1 MSATLASDATTLTTM
16 DSEDMR
22 PDEDH
27 VDVDHAEA
35 QFDHLRRA
43 LSKPDY
49 SEGTKTISS
58 QQEKVLKDIETASL
72 APVVERFDLRE
83 YLTSSN
89 DASQAAGIK
98 HKHVGVT
105 WEDLEVLG
113 VGGEDSKVG
122 PLSPSPFPPYLTIL
136 SSYTPQ
142 HFKAPSGD
150 LSHSPLWF
158 HGGYFQGF
166 FQRNTS
172 QNPRHVRS
180 STSGSMRLSL
190 TFVVL
195 IPPHL

>member
-1 MSATLASDATTLTTM
+1 MSTALASDATSLATIGR
-16 DSEDMR
+16 EDIR

-27 VDVDHAEA
+27 IDVDHAEA
-35 QFDHLRRA
+35 QFDHLQRA

-49 SEGTKTISS
+49 DEGTKTVSS
-58 QQEKVLKDIETASL
+58 TPQQEKALKDIETASL

-113 VGGEDSKVG
+113 VGGEDNKVNPVSVS
-122 PLSPSPFPPYLTIL
+122 PLRYLTIL

-142 HFKAPSGD
+142 HFKAPSGG

-158 HGGYFQGF
+158 RGGYSQDF
-166 FQRNTS
+166 FQRNTP
-172 QNPRHVRS
+172 QNS
-180 STSGSMRLSL
+180 
-190 TFVVL
+190 
-195 IPPHL
+195 